1 MVVAVSCCNR
11 RRRVLSGLVRD
22 HGAERVENRVHGF
35 WSWYRLDWITGMNLF
50 KTFTLKWWQ
59 GALFKWGVL
68 AAGMAIGTYWHGF
81 LADYLLLLII
91 FAFVSLAYITYVWS
105 KQ

>member
-1 MVVAVSCCNR
+1 
-11 RRRVLSGLVRD
+11 
-22 HGAERVENRVHGF
+22 
-35 WSWYRLDWITGMNLF
+35 MNQF

-59 GALFKWGVL
+59 GAIFKWGVL